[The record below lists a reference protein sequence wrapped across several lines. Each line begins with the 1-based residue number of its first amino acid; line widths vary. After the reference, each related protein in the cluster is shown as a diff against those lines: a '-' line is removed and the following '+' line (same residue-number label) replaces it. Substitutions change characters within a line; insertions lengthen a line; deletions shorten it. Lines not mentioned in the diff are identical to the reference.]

1 MRYLIITLL
10 LFLSACSWKNFAPTI
25 GAGAGAG
32 LGAIGG
38 IPGAV
43 AGGTLGA
50 GAGQIIKEIE
60 SSEKAKATLQA
71 LSENDIQKLVQSQL
85 DPHFSLFDDF
95 TETIKKIL
103 MLAGIV
109 LLGYLTIPIWLAKKT
124 ARTCA
129 KTETEKHITRA
140 PFPK

>member
-1 MRYLIITLL
+1 MTTCV
-10 LFLSACSWKNFAPTI
+10 LFLTACSWKNFAPTL

-38 IPGAV
+38 IPGSI

-50 GAGQIIKEIE
+50 GAGQIIKEIDGN
-60 SSEKAKATLQA
+60 EKAKATLKA
-71 LSENDIQKLVQSQL
+71 LSENDVQKLVQSQL

-95 TETIKKIL
+95 KETIQKIL

-124 ARTCA
+124 ATRCA
-129 KTETEKHITRA
+129 KTETEKLTRA